1 MFSCRDA
8 TNLMTEEREGRLA
21 GGTRFKYACHMI
33 ICGHCRAFRRQLV
46 ETIAIVKEI
55 PREEI
60 PAKTEDEIVAA
71 FRARANRGE
80 PPR

>member
-8 TNLMTEEREGRLA
+8 TNLMSDEREGRLA

-60 PAKTEDEIVAA
+60 PTKTEDEILAA
-71 FRARANRGE
+71 FRARTK
-80 PPR
+80 